1 MTEPGINMRKVRDC
15 IKNRRL
21 FEAASGTGRLEDE
34 EREHIHE
41 CKICQGV
48 FHIFVRQHTG
58 TSIAASKR
66 RGFAA

>member
-1 MTEPGINMRKVRDC
+1 MTEPRINMRKVRDC

-21 FEAASGTGRLEDE
+21 FAAALGTRRLEDE

-48 FHIFVRQHTG
+48 FHVFVRQYTD
-58 TSIAASKR
+58 TSIEGSKR